1 MIENSKK
8 IGVIVAVDGD
18 SSQVGMYSLTNDVE
32 YIWRGEILTG
42 PRVGAYLTI
51 NQNDIKIIASVS
63 SEKII
68 DTQNNVKSEVFDN
81 RFSKGSVKRILT
93 LKTKGVIE
101 KNKFTV
107 TSQYVPMIGNEI
119 SITTKKE
126 LNIIYGV
133 EAVENSISIGTSILE
148 NQPIHIP
155 INSFFPSHI
164 GIFGNT
170 GSGKSNTLHK
180 LYLELFR
187 TKYKKMILQTSQF
200 FIIDFNGEYTS
211 ENMFGINQNNKCV
224 FNINTRVYDK
234 NDMLPIKEEYILDP
248 EILSILFDARPAT
261 QVPFLRQALRLYK
274 EVTTRSEFKF
284 GNFVAGTLKKI
295 LTSGNSS
302 SQDSLNNWIETA
314 KKYCDNNDDIFLE
327 IDKLQFNSSKN
338 CYYYENTQGKI
349 FYNTG
354 SENSI
359 PSFNLQAIGLDT
371 IIEKLNEKFTESD
384 NLIDRLLMFLDFQK
398 EHRTAWDKVNREH
411 LIPLF
416 NRIYSSLDSLK
427 KVVLVIPEI
436 SDFFK
441 CVNIINLINANQ
453 EIKRLIPML
462 LSKMIYDEQK
472 NLVSSNIVNNT
483 KHLIIDEAHN
493 ILNSELK
500 NIGDSW
506 QDYRLSIFE
515 EIIKEGRK
523 FGFYLTLSSQRPA
536 DISPTIM
543 SQLHNY
549 LIHRLVNEKDLR
561 MLESTMPTLD
571 KTSYN
576 MISMLGKG
584 EAIFTGKAIKIPV
597 FVKVVKENQIR
608 PTSDDVVLTD
618 IWANDT
624 QLKDWNIEFYY
635 FLNIGLKRNLYD
647 IFLLRELIILNVTD
661 TKRLCHLKLT
671 LIKLI

>member
-1 MIENSKK
+1 
-8 IGVIVAVDGD
+8 
-18 SSQVGMYSLTNDVE
+18 
-32 YIWRGEILTG
+32 
-42 PRVGAYLTI
+42 
-51 NQNDIKIIASVS
+51 
-63 SEKII
+63 
-68 DTQNNVKSEVFDN
+68 
-81 RFSKGSVKRILT
+81 
-93 LKTKGVIE
+93 
-101 KNKFTV
+101 
-107 TSQYVPMIGNEI
+107 
-119 SITTKKE
+119 
-126 LNIIYGV
+126 
-133 EAVENSISIGTSILE
+133 
-148 NQPIHIP
+148 
-155 INSFFPSHI
+155 
-164 GIFGNT
+164 
-170 GSGKSNTLHK
+170 
-180 LYLELFR
+180 
-187 TKYKKMILQTSQF
+187 MILQTSQF

-211 ENMFGINQNNKCV
+211 EDMFGINPDNKCV
-224 FNINTRVYDK
+224 LNINTRVNDK
-234 NDMLPIKEEYILDP
+234 SDMLPIKEEYILDP

-274 EVTTRSEFKF
+274 EVSSRNEFYF
-284 GNFVAGTLKKI
+284 GNFVTGTLKKI

-302 SQDSLNNWIETA
+302 LQDSLNNWIEAA
-314 KKYCDNNDDIFLE
+314 KKYCDNNDDIFSE
-327 IDKLQFNSSKN
+327 IDKLQFNSSN
-338 CYYYENTQGKI
+338 NSYYYEREQGKI
-349 FYNTG
+349 FYNLG

-359 PSFNLQAIGLDT
+359 PSYKLEAIKLDT
-371 IIEKLNEKFTESD
+371 IIERLNEKFTESD

-427 KVVLVIPEI
+427 KVVLVTPDI
-436 SDFFK
+436 SDSFK

-584 EAIFTGKAIKIPV
+584 ETILTGKAIKIPV
-597 FVKVVKENQIR
+597 FVKVEKENKIR

-624 QLKDWNIEFYY
+624 QLKDWKIEF
-635 FLNIGLKRNLYD
+635 
-647 IFLLRELIILNVTD
+647 
-661 TKRLCHLKLT
+661 
-671 LIKLI
+671 

>member
-1 MIENSKK
+1 ME
-8 IGVIVAVDGD
+8 G
-18 SSQVGMYSLTNDVE
+18 Q
-32 YIWRGEILTG
+32 ILTG

-63 SEKII
+63 SEKMV

-81 RFSKGSVKRILT
+81 RFSKGSVNRILT

-101 KNKFTV
+101 GNDFTV
-107 TSQYVPMIGNEI
+107 TSKYCPMIGNEI

-126 LNIIYGV
+126 LDIIYGV
-133 EAVENSISIGTSILE
+133 EDLEDSISIGTSILE

-187 TKYKKMILQTSQF
+187 SKYENAIIKTSQF
-200 FIIDFNGEYTS
+200 FIIDFNGEYTL

-224 FNINTRVYDK
+224 FNINTRVNDK
-234 NDMLPIKEEYILDP
+234 SDMLPIKEEYILDS

-261 QVPFLRQALRLYK
+261 QVPFLRQALKLYK
-274 EVTTRSEFKF
+274 EVTSRNEFNFGKF
-284 GNFVAGTLKKI
+284 VTGTLKKI
-295 LTSGNSS
+295 LTSGNSIP
-302 SQDSLNNWIETA
+302 QDSLDNWIETA
-314 KKYCDNNDDIFLE
+314 KKYSENNDDTFSE
-327 IDKLQFNSSKN
+327 IDKIQFNSSKN
-338 CYYYENTQGKI
+338 SYYYKSEDIIVYFNS
-349 FYNTG
+349 G
-354 SENSI
+354 SKDSI
-359 PSFNLQAIGLDT
+359 PYSNLEKIKLNR
-371 IIEKLNEKFTESD
+371 IIEILNEKFNESQ

-427 KVVLVIPEI
+427 KVVLVTPDI
-436 SDFFK
+436 SNSFK
-441 CVNIINLINANQ
+441 CVNIINLIDANQ

-472 NLVSSNIVNNT
+472 KFASSNVVNNT

-500 NIGDSW
+500 SIGDSW
-506 QDYRLSIFE
+506 QDYRLSVFE

-597 FVKVVKENQIR
+597 FVKVEKENQIR

-624 QLKDWNIEFYY
+624 QLKDWNKEF
-635 FLNIGLKRNLYD
+635 
-647 IFLLRELIILNVTD
+647 
-661 TKRLCHLKLT
+661 
-671 LIKLI
+671 

>member
-1 MIENSKK
+1 MIDISMK

-18 SSQVGMYSLTNDVE
+18 LSQVGMYSLTNDVE

-68 DTQNNVKSEVFDN
+68 DTQNNVTSEVFDN

-187 TKYKKMILQTSQF
+187 SKYKNMILQTSQF

-211 ENMFGINQNNKCV
+211 EDMFGINPDNKCV
-224 FNINTRVYDK
+224 LNINTRVNDK
-234 NDMLPIKEEYILDP
+234 SDMLPIKEEYILDP

-274 EVTTRSEFKF
+274 EVSSRNEFYF
-284 GNFVAGTLKKI
+284 GNFVTGTLKKI

-302 SQDSLNNWIETA
+302 LQDSLNNWIETA
-314 KKYCDNNDDIFLE
+314 KKYCDNNDDIFSE
-327 IDKLQFNSSKN
+327 IDKLQFNSSN
-338 CYYYENTQGKI
+338 NSYYYEREQGKI
-349 FYNTG
+349 FYNLG

-359 PSFNLQAIGLDT
+359 PSYKLEAIKLDT

-427 KVVLVIPEI
+427 KVVLVIPDI
-436 SDFFK
+436 SDSFK

-472 NLVSSNIVNNT
+472 KLVSSNIVNNT

-584 EAIFTGKAIKIPV
+584 ETILTGKAIKIPV
-597 FVKVVKENQIR
+597 FVKVEKENKIR

-624 QLKDWNIEFYY
+624 QVKDWKIEF
-635 FLNIGLKRNLYD
+635 
-647 IFLLRELIILNVTD
+647 
-661 TKRLCHLKLT
+661 
-671 LIKLI
+671 

>member
-1 MIENSKK
+1 MRMILMIDISKK

-18 SSQVGMYSLTNDVE
+18 LSQVGMYSLTNDVE

-133 EAVENSISIGTSILE
+133 EALENSISIGTSILE
-148 NQPIHIP
+148 NQPIHIS

-187 TKYKKMILQTSQF
+187 SKYKNMILQTSQF

-211 ENMFGINQNNKCV
+211 EDMFGINPDNKCV
-224 FNINTRVYDK
+224 LNINTRVNDK
-234 NDMLPIKEEYILDP
+234 SDMLPIKEEYILDP

-274 EVTTRSEFKF
+274 EVSSRNEFYF
-284 GNFVAGTLKKI
+284 GNFVTGTLKKI

-302 SQDSLNNWIETA
+302 LQDSLNNWIEAA
-314 KKYCDNNDDIFLE
+314 KKYCDNNDDIFSE
-327 IDKLQFNSSKN
+327 IDKLQFNSSN
-338 CYYYENTQGKI
+338 NSYYYEREQGKI
-349 FYNTG
+349 FYNLG

-359 PSFNLQAIGLDT
+359 PSYKLEAIKLDT
-371 IIEKLNEKFTESD
+371 IIERLNEKFTESD

-427 KVVLVIPEI
+427 KVVLVTPDI
-436 SDFFK
+436 SDSFK

-584 EAIFTGKAIKIPV
+584 ETILTGKAIKIPV
-597 FVKVVKENQIR
+597 FVKVEKENKIR

-624 QLKDWNIEFYY
+624 QLKDWKIEF
-635 FLNIGLKRNLYD
+635 
-647 IFLLRELIILNVTD
+647 
-661 TKRLCHLKLT
+661 
-671 LIKLI
+671 

>member
-1 MIENSKK
+1 MILMIDISKK

-18 SSQVGMYSLTNDVE
+18 LSQVGMYSLTNDVE
-32 YIWRGEILTG
+32 YIWRGQILTG

-63 SEKII
+63 SEKMV

-81 RFSKGSVKRILT
+81 RFSKGSVNRILT

-101 KNKFTV
+101 GNDFTV
-107 TSQYVPMIGNEI
+107 TSKYCPMIGNEI

-126 LNIIYGV
+126 LDIIYGV
-133 EAVENSISIGTSILE
+133 EDLEDSISIGTSILE

-187 TKYKKMILQTSQF
+187 SKYENAIINTSQF
-200 FIIDFNGEYTS
+200 FIIDFNGEYTL

-224 FNINTRVYDK
+224 FNINTRVNDK
-234 NDMLPIKEEYILDP
+234 SDMLPIKEEYILDS

-261 QVPFLRQALRLYK
+261 QVPFLRQALKLYK
-274 EVTTRSEFKF
+274 EVTSRNEFNFGKF
-284 GNFVAGTLKKI
+284 VTGTLKKI
-295 LTSGNSS
+295 LTSGNSIP
-302 SQDSLNNWIETA
+302 QDSLDNWIETA
-314 KKYCDNNDDIFLE
+314 KKYSENNDDIFSE
-327 IDKLQFNSSKN
+327 IDKIQFNSSKN
-338 CYYYENTQGKI
+338 SYYYKSEDIIVYFNS
-349 FYNTG
+349 G
-354 SENSI
+354 SKDSI
-359 PSFNLQAIGLDT
+359 PYSNLEKIKLNR
-371 IIEKLNEKFTESD
+371 IIEILNEKFNESQ

-427 KVVLVIPEI
+427 KVVLVTPDI
-436 SDFFK
+436 SNSFK
-441 CVNIINLINANQ
+441 CVNIINLIDANQ

-472 NLVSSNIVNNT
+472 KFASSNVVNNT

-500 NIGDSW
+500 SIGDSW
-506 QDYRLSIFE
+506 QDYRLSVFE

-597 FVKVVKENQIR
+597 FVKVEKENQIR

-624 QLKDWNIEFYY
+624 QLKDWNKEF
-635 FLNIGLKRNLYD
+635 
-647 IFLLRELIILNVTD
+647 
-661 TKRLCHLKLT
+661 
-671 LIKLI
+671 

>member
-1 MIENSKK
+1 MIDISKK

-18 SSQVGMYSLTNDVE
+18 LSQVGMYSLTNDVE
-32 YIWRGEILTG
+32 YIWRGQILTG

-63 SEKII
+63 SEKMV

-81 RFSKGSVKRILT
+81 RFSKGSVNRILT
-93 LKTKGVIE
+93 LKMKGVIE
-101 KNKFTV
+101 GNDFTV
-107 TSQYVPMIGNEI
+107 TSKYCPMIGNEI

-126 LNIIYGV
+126 LDIIYGV
-133 EAVENSISIGTSILE
+133 EDLEDSISIGTSILE

-187 TKYKKMILQTSQF
+187 SKYENAIIKTSQF
-200 FIIDFNGEYTS
+200 FIIDFNGEYTL

-224 FNINTRVYDK
+224 FNINTRVNDK
-234 NDMLPIKEEYILDP
+234 SDILPIKEEYILDS

-261 QVPFLRQALRLYK
+261 QVPFLRQALKLYK
-274 EVTTRSEFKF
+274 EVTSRNEFNFGKF
-284 GNFVAGTLKKI
+284 VTGTLKKI
-295 LTSGNSS
+295 LTSGNSIP
-302 SQDSLNNWIETA
+302 QDSLDNWIETA
-314 KKYCDNNDDIFLE
+314 KKYSENNDDTFSE
-327 IDKLQFNSSKN
+327 IDKIQFNSSKN
-338 CYYYENTQGKI
+338 SYYYKSEDIIVYFNS
-349 FYNTG
+349 G
-354 SENSI
+354 SKDSI
-359 PSFNLQAIGLDT
+359 PYSNLEKIKLNR
-371 IIEKLNEKFTESD
+371 IIEILNEKFNESQ

-427 KVVLVIPEI
+427 KVVLVTPDI
-436 SDFFK
+436 SNSFK
-441 CVNIINLINANQ
+441 CVNIINLIDANQ

-472 NLVSSNIVNNT
+472 KFASSNVVNNT

-500 NIGDSW
+500 SIGDSW
-506 QDYRLSIFE
+506 QDYRLSVFE

-597 FVKVVKENQIR
+597 FVKVEKENQIR

-624 QLKDWNIEFYY
+624 QLKDWNKEF
-635 FLNIGLKRNLYD
+635 
-647 IFLLRELIILNVTD
+647 
-661 TKRLCHLKLT
+661 
-671 LIKLI
+671 

>member
-1 MIENSKK
+1 MRMILMIENSKK

-81 RFSKGSVKRILT
+81 RFSKGTVKRILT

-211 ENMFGINQNNKCV
+211 ENMFGIKQNNKCV

-234 NDMLPIKEEYILDP
+234 SDMLPIKEEYILDP

-427 KVVLVIPEI
+427 KVVLVIPKI
-436 SDFFK
+436 LDSFK

-472 NLVSSNIVNNT
+472 KLVSSNVVNNT

-571 KTSYN
+571 KISYN

-597 FVKVVKENQIR
+597 FVKVEKENQIR

-624 QLKDWNIEFYY
+624 QVKDWKTEF
-635 FLNIGLKRNLYD
+635 
-647 IFLLRELIILNVTD
+647 
-661 TKRLCHLKLT
+661 
-671 LIKLI
+671 

>member
-1 MIENSKK
+1 MIDISKK

-18 SSQVGMYSLTNDVE
+18 LSQVGMYSLTNDVE
-32 YIWRGEILTG
+32 YIWRGQILTG

-63 SEKII
+63 SEKMV

-81 RFSKGSVKRILT
+81 RFSKGSVNRILT

-101 KNKFTV
+101 GNDFTV
-107 TSQYVPMIGNEI
+107 TSKYCPMIGNEI

-126 LNIIYGV
+126 LDIIYGV
-133 EAVENSISIGTSILE
+133 EDLEDSISIGTSILE

-187 TKYKKMILQTSQF
+187 SKYENAIIKTSQF
-200 FIIDFNGEYTS
+200 FIIDFNGEYTL

-224 FNINTRVYDK
+224 FNINTRVNDK
-234 NDMLPIKEEYILDP
+234 SDILPIKEEYILDS

-261 QVPFLRQALRLYK
+261 QVPFLRQALKLYK
-274 EVTTRSEFKF
+274 EVTSRNEFNFGKF
-284 GNFVAGTLKKI
+284 VTGTLKKI
-295 LTSGNSS
+295 LTSGNSIP
-302 SQDSLNNWIETA
+302 QDSLDNWIETA
-314 KKYCDNNDDIFLE
+314 KKYSENNDDTFSE
-327 IDKLQFNSSKN
+327 IDKIQFNSSKN
-338 CYYYENTQGKI
+338 SYYYKSEDIIVYFNS
-349 FYNTG
+349 G
-354 SENSI
+354 SKDSI
-359 PSFNLQAIGLDT
+359 PYSNLEKIKLNR
-371 IIEKLNEKFTESD
+371 IIEILNEKFNESQ

-427 KVVLVIPEI
+427 KVVLVTPDI
-436 SDFFK
+436 SNSFK
-441 CVNIINLINANQ
+441 CVNIINLIDANQ

-472 NLVSSNIVNNT
+472 KFASSNVVNNT

-500 NIGDSW
+500 SIGDSW
-506 QDYRLSIFE
+506 QDYRLSVFE

-561 MLESTMPTLD
+561 KLESTMPTLD

-597 FVKVVKENQIR
+597 FVKVEKENQIR

-624 QLKDWNIEFYY
+624 QLKDWNKEF
-635 FLNIGLKRNLYD
+635 
-647 IFLLRELIILNVTD
+647 
-661 TKRLCHLKLT
+661 
-671 LIKLI
+671 

>member
-1 MIENSKK
+1 
-8 IGVIVAVDGD
+8 
-18 SSQVGMYSLTNDVE
+18 
-32 YIWRGEILTG
+32 
-42 PRVGAYLTI
+42 
-51 NQNDIKIIASVS
+51 
-63 SEKII
+63 
-68 DTQNNVKSEVFDN
+68 
-81 RFSKGSVKRILT
+81 
-93 LKTKGVIE
+93 
-101 KNKFTV
+101 
-107 TSQYVPMIGNEI
+107 
-119 SITTKKE
+119 
-126 LNIIYGV
+126 
-133 EAVENSISIGTSILE
+133 
-148 NQPIHIP
+148 
-155 INSFFPSHI
+155 
-164 GIFGNT
+164 
-170 GSGKSNTLHK
+170 
-180 LYLELFR
+180 
-187 TKYKKMILQTSQF
+187 
-200 FIIDFNGEYTS
+200 
-211 ENMFGINQNNKCV
+211 
-224 FNINTRVYDK
+224 
-234 NDMLPIKEEYILDP
+234 
-248 EILSILFDARPAT
+248 
-261 QVPFLRQALRLYK
+261 
-274 EVTTRSEFKF
+274 
-284 GNFVAGTLKKI
+284 
-295 LTSGNSS
+295 
-302 SQDSLNNWIETA
+302 
-314 KKYCDNNDDIFLE
+314 
-327 IDKLQFNSSKN
+327 
-338 CYYYENTQGKI
+338 
-349 FYNTG
+349 
-354 SENSI
+354 
-359 PSFNLQAIGLDT
+359 
-371 IIEKLNEKFTESD
+371 
-384 NLIDRLLMFLDFQK
+384 MFLDFQK

-472 NLVSSNIVNNT
+472 KLVSSNVVNNT

-624 QLKDWNIEFYY
+624 QLKDWNIEF
-635 FLNIGLKRNLYD
+635 
-647 IFLLRELIILNVTD
+647 
-661 TKRLCHLKLT
+661 
-671 LIKLI
+671 

>member
-1 MIENSKK
+1 MIDISKK

-18 SSQVGMYSLTNDVE
+18 LSQVGMYSLTNDVE

-68 DTQNNVKSEVFDN
+68 DTQNNVKSEAFDN

-234 NDMLPIKEEYILDP
+234 SDMLPIKEEYILDP

-338 CYYYENTQGKI
+338 CYYYENMQGKI

-472 NLVSSNIVNNT
+472 KLVSSNVVNNT

-597 FVKVVKENQIR
+597 FVKVEKENQIR
-608 PTSDDVVLTD
+608 PTSDDIVLTD
-618 IWANDT
+618 IWGNDT
-624 QLKDWNIEFYY
+624 
-635 FLNIGLKRNLYD
+635 
-647 IFLLRELIILNVTD
+647 
-661 TKRLCHLKLT
+661 
-671 LIKLI
+671 

>member
-1 MIENSKK
+1 MRMILMIDISMK

-18 SSQVGMYSLTNDVE
+18 LSQVGMYSLTNDVE

-68 DTQNNVKSEVFDN
+68 DTQNNVTSEVFDN

-187 TKYKKMILQTSQF
+187 SKYKNMILQTSQF

-211 ENMFGINQNNKCV
+211 EDMFGINPDNKCV
-224 FNINTRVYDK
+224 LNINTRVNDK
-234 NDMLPIKEEYILDP
+234 SDMLPIKEEYILDP

-274 EVTTRSEFKF
+274 EVSSRNEFYF
-284 GNFVAGTLKKI
+284 GNFVTGTLKKI

-302 SQDSLNNWIETA
+302 LQDSLNNWIETA
-314 KKYCDNNDDIFLE
+314 KKYCDNNDDIFSE
-327 IDKLQFNSSKN
+327 IDKLQFNSSN
-338 CYYYENTQGKI
+338 NSYYYEREQGKI
-349 FYNTG
+349 FYNLG

-359 PSFNLQAIGLDT
+359 PSYKLEAIKLDT

-427 KVVLVIPEI
+427 KVVLVIPDI
-436 SDFFK
+436 SDSFK

-472 NLVSSNIVNNT
+472 KLVSSNIVNNT

-584 EAIFTGKAIKIPV
+584 ETILTGKAIKIPV
-597 FVKVVKENQIR
+597 FVKVEKENKIR
-608 PTSDDVVLTD
+608 PTSDDFVLTD

-624 QLKDWNIEFYY
+624 QVKDWKIEF
-635 FLNIGLKRNLYD
+635 
-647 IFLLRELIILNVTD
+647 
-661 TKRLCHLKLT
+661 
-671 LIKLI
+671 

>member
-1 MIENSKK
+1 MRMILMIDISKK

-18 SSQVGMYSLTNDVE
+18 LSQVGMYSLTNDVE
-32 YIWRGEILTG
+32 YIWRGQILTG

-51 NQNDIKIIASVS
+51 NQNDIKIIASVF
-63 SEKII
+63 SEKMV

-81 RFSKGSVKRILT
+81 RFSKGSVNRILT

-101 KNKFTV
+101 GNDFTV
-107 TSQYVPMIGNEI
+107 TSKYCPMIGNEI

-126 LNIIYGV
+126 LDIIYGV
-133 EAVENSISIGTSILE
+133 EDSEDSISIGTSILE

-187 TKYKKMILQTSQF
+187 SKYENAIIKTSQF
-200 FIIDFNGEYTS
+200 FIIDFNGEYTL

-224 FNINTRVYDK
+224 FNINTRVNDK
-234 NDMLPIKEEYILDP
+234 SDMLPIKEEYILDS

-261 QVPFLRQALRLYK
+261 QVPFLRQALKLYK
-274 EVTTRSEFKF
+274 EVTSRNEFNFGKF
-284 GNFVAGTLKKI
+284 VTGTLKKI
-295 LTSGNSS
+295 LTSGNSIP
-302 SQDSLNNWIETA
+302 QDSLDNWIETA
-314 KKYCDNNDDIFLE
+314 KKYSENNDDTFSE
-327 IDKLQFNSSKN
+327 IDKIQFNSSKN
-338 CYYYENTQGKI
+338 SYYYKSEDIIVYFNS
-349 FYNTG
+349 G
-354 SENSI
+354 SKDSI
-359 PSFNLQAIGLDT
+359 PYSNLEKIKLNR
-371 IIEKLNEKFTESD
+371 IIEILNEKFNESQ

-427 KVVLVIPEI
+427 KVVLVTPDI
-436 SDFFK
+436 SDSFK
-441 CVNIINLINANQ
+441 CVNIINLIDANQ

-472 NLVSSNIVNNT
+472 KFVSSNVVNNT

-500 NIGDSW
+500 SIGDSW
-506 QDYRLSIFE
+506 QDYRLSVFE

-597 FVKVVKENQIR
+597 FVKVEKENKIR
-608 PTSDDVVLTD
+608 PNSDDVVLTD

-624 QLKDWNIEFYY
+624 QVKDWNIEF
-635 FLNIGLKRNLYD
+635 
-647 IFLLRELIILNVTD
+647 
-661 TKRLCHLKLT
+661 
-671 LIKLI
+671 

>member
-1 MIENSKK
+1 MIDISKK

-18 SSQVGMYSLTNDVE
+18 LSQVGMYSLTNDVE

-187 TKYKKMILQTSQF
+187 SKYKNMILQTSQF

-211 ENMFGINQNNKCV
+211 EDMFGINPDNKCV
-224 FNINTRVYDK
+224 LNINTRVNDK
-234 NDMLPIKEEYILDP
+234 SDMLPIKEEYILDP

-274 EVTTRSEFKF
+274 EVSSRNEFYF
-284 GNFVAGTLKKI
+284 GNFVTGTLKKI

-302 SQDSLNNWIETA
+302 LQDSLNNWIEAA
-314 KKYCDNNDDIFLE
+314 KKYCDNNDDIFSE
-327 IDKLQFNSSKN
+327 IDKLQFNSSN
-338 CYYYENTQGKI
+338 NSYYYEREQGKI
-349 FYNTG
+349 FYNLG

-359 PSFNLQAIGLDT
+359 PSYKLEAIKLDT
-371 IIEKLNEKFTESD
+371 IIERLNEKFTESD

-427 KVVLVIPEI
+427 KVVLVTPDI
-436 SDFFK
+436 SDSFK

-472 NLVSSNIVNNT
+472 KLVSSNIVNNT

-584 EAIFTGKAIKIPV
+584 ETILTGKAIKIPV
-597 FVKVVKENQIR
+597 FVKVEKENKIR

-624 QLKDWNIEFYY
+624 QLKDWKIEF
-635 FLNIGLKRNLYD
+635 
-647 IFLLRELIILNVTD
+647 
-661 TKRLCHLKLT
+661 
-671 LIKLI
+671 

>member
-1 MIENSKK
+1 MIDISKK
-8 IGVIVAVDGD
+8 IGVIVAVDGNL
-18 SSQVGMYSLTNDVE
+18 SQVGMYSLTNDVE
-32 YIWRGEILTG
+32 YIWRGQILTG

-63 SEKII
+63 SEKMV

-81 RFSKGSVKRILT
+81 RFSKGSVNRILT

-101 KNKFTV
+101 GNDFTV
-107 TSQYVPMIGNEI
+107 TSKYCPMIGNEI

-126 LNIIYGV
+126 LDIIYGV
-133 EAVENSISIGTSILE
+133 EDLEDSISIGTSILE

-187 TKYKKMILQTSQF
+187 SKYENAIIKTSQF
-200 FIIDFNGEYTS
+200 FIIDFNGEYTL

-224 FNINTRVYDK
+224 FNINTRVNDK
-234 NDMLPIKEEYILDP
+234 SDMLPIKEEYILDS

-261 QVPFLRQALRLYK
+261 QVPFLRQALKLYK
-274 EVTTRSEFKF
+274 EVTSRNEFNFGKF
-284 GNFVAGTLKKI
+284 VTGTLKKI
-295 LTSGNSS
+295 LTSGNSIP
-302 SQDSLNNWIETA
+302 QDSLDNWIETA
-314 KKYCDNNDDIFLE
+314 KKYSENNDDTFSE
-327 IDKLQFNSSKN
+327 IDKIQFNSSKN
-338 CYYYENTQGKI
+338 SYYYKSEDIIVYFNS
-349 FYNTG
+349 G
-354 SENSI
+354 SKDSI
-359 PSFNLQAIGLDT
+359 PYSNLEKIKLNR
-371 IIEKLNEKFTESD
+371 IIEILNEKFNESQ

-427 KVVLVIPEI
+427 KVVLVTPDI
-436 SDFFK
+436 SNSFK
-441 CVNIINLINANQ
+441 CVNIINLIDANQ

-472 NLVSSNIVNNT
+472 KFASSNVVNNT

-500 NIGDSW
+500 SIGDSW
-506 QDYRLSIFE
+506 QDYRLSVFE

-597 FVKVVKENQIR
+597 FVKVEKENQIR

-624 QLKDWNIEFYY
+624 QLKDWNKEF
-635 FLNIGLKRNLYD
+635 
-647 IFLLRELIILNVTD
+647 
-661 TKRLCHLKLT
+661 
-671 LIKLI
+671 

>member
-1 MIENSKK
+1 MIEISKK

-51 NQNDIKIIASVS
+51 NQNDIKIIASVT

-68 DTQNNVKSEVFDN
+68 DTQNNIKSEVFDN
-81 RFSKGSVKRILT
+81 RFSKGTVKRILT

-101 KNKFTV
+101 GNKFTL
-107 TSQYVPMIGNEI
+107 TSKYCPMIGNEI

-133 EAVENSISIGTSILE
+133 EAVDNSISIGTSILE

-180 LYLELFR
+180 LYLELFKS
-187 TKYKKMILQTSQF
+187 KYKDMILQTSQF

-211 ENMFGINQNNKCV
+211 ENMFGINPNNKCV

-234 NDMLPIKEEYILDP
+234 TDMLPIKEEYILDP

-274 EVTTRSEFKF
+274 EVTSRSEFKF

-295 LTSGNSS
+295 LTSGNSIP
-302 SQDSLNNWIETA
+302 QDSLDNWIETA

-327 IDKLQFNSSKN
+327 IDKLQFNSSN
-338 CYYYENTQGKI
+338 NNYYYERIQGKI
-349 FYNTG
+349 FYNSG
-354 SENSI
+354 SKDSI
-359 PSFNLQAIGLDT
+359 PSYKLEAIKLDT

-436 SDFFK
+436 SDSFK

-472 NLVSSNIVNNT
+472 KLVSSNVVNNT

-597 FVKVVKENQIR
+597 FVKVKKENQIR

-624 QLKDWNIEFYY
+624 QVKDWIIEF
-635 FLNIGLKRNLYD
+635 
-647 IFLLRELIILNVTD
+647 
-661 TKRLCHLKLT
+661 
-671 LIKLI
+671 

>member
-1 MIENSKK
+1 MILMIDISKK

-18 SSQVGMYSLTNDVE
+18 LSQVGMYSLTNDVE
-32 YIWRGEILTG
+32 YIWRGQILTG

-63 SEKII
+63 SEKMV

-81 RFSKGSVKRILT
+81 RFSKGSVNRILT
-93 LKTKGVIE
+93 LKMKGVIE
-101 KNKFTV
+101 GNDFTV
-107 TSQYVPMIGNEI
+107 TSKYCPMIGNEI

-126 LNIIYGV
+126 LDIIYGV
-133 EAVENSISIGTSILE
+133 EDLEDSISIGTSILE

-187 TKYKKMILQTSQF
+187 SKYENAIIKTSQF
-200 FIIDFNGEYTS
+200 FIIDFNGEYTL

-224 FNINTRVYDK
+224 FNINTRVNDK
-234 NDMLPIKEEYILDP
+234 SDILPIKEEYILDS

-261 QVPFLRQALRLYK
+261 QVPFLRQALKLYK
-274 EVTTRSEFKF
+274 EVTSRNEFNFGKF
-284 GNFVAGTLKKI
+284 VTGTLKKI
-295 LTSGNSS
+295 LTSGNSIP
-302 SQDSLNNWIETA
+302 QDSLDNWIETA
-314 KKYCDNNDDIFLE
+314 KKYSENNDDTFSE
-327 IDKLQFNSSKN
+327 IDKIQFNSSKN
-338 CYYYENTQGKI
+338 SYYYKSEDIIVYFNS
-349 FYNTG
+349 G
-354 SENSI
+354 SKDSI
-359 PSFNLQAIGLDT
+359 PYSNLEKIKLNR
-371 IIEKLNEKFTESD
+371 IIEILNEKFNESQ

-427 KVVLVIPEI
+427 KVVLVTPDI
-436 SDFFK
+436 SNSFK
-441 CVNIINLINANQ
+441 CVNIINLIDANQ

-472 NLVSSNIVNNT
+472 KFASSNVVNNT

-500 NIGDSW
+500 SIGDSW
-506 QDYRLSIFE
+506 QDYRLSVFE

-597 FVKVVKENQIR
+597 FVKVEKENQIR

-624 QLKDWNIEFYY
+624 QLKDWNKEF
-635 FLNIGLKRNLYD
+635 
-647 IFLLRELIILNVTD
+647 
-661 TKRLCHLKLT
+661 
-671 LIKLI
+671 

>member
-1 MIENSKK
+1 MIEISKK

-51 NQNDIKIIASVS
+51 NQNDIKIIASVT

-81 RFSKGSVKRILT
+81 RFSKGTVKRILT

-101 KNKFTV
+101 GNNFTL
-107 TSQYVPMIGNEI
+107 TSKYCPMIGNEI
-119 SITTKKE
+119 SITTNKE
-126 LNIIYGV
+126 LNIIYGA
-133 EAVENSISIGTSILE
+133 EALDNSISIGTSILE

-187 TKYKKMILQTSQF
+187 TKYKNMILQTSQF

-211 ENMFGINQNNKCV
+211 ENMFEIKQNNKCV

-234 NDMLPIKEEYILDP
+234 SDMLPIKEEYILDP

-274 EVTTRSEFKF
+274 EVTSRSEFKF
-284 GNFVAGTLKKI
+284 GNFVVGTLKKI

-314 KKYCDNNDDIFLE
+314 KKYCNNNDNIFFE

-338 CYYYENTQGKI
+338 CYYYESTQGKI

-359 PSFNLQAIGLDT
+359 SSFNLQAIGLDT

-427 KVVLVIPEI
+427 KVVLVIPDM
-436 SDFFK
+436 SDSFK

-472 NLVSSNIVNNT
+472 KLVSSNVIKNT

-500 NIGDSW
+500 NIGDNW

-597 FVKVVKENQIR
+597 FVKVEKENQIR

-624 QLKDWNIEFYY
+624 QVKD
-635 FLNIGLKRNLYD
+635 
-647 IFLLRELIILNVTD
+647 
-661 TKRLCHLKLT
+661 
-671 LIKLI
+671 

>member
-51 NQNDIKIIASVS
+51 NQNDIKIIASVA

-81 RFSKGSVKRILT
+81 RFSKGTVKRILT

-472 NLVSSNIVNNT
+472 KLVSSNVVNNT

-523 FGFYLTLSSQRPA
+523 FVFYLTLSSQRPA

-624 QLKDWNIEFYY
+624 QLKDWNIEF
-635 FLNIGLKRNLYD
+635 
-647 IFLLRELIILNVTD
+647 
-661 TKRLCHLKLT
+661 
-671 LIKLI
+671 

>member
-81 RFSKGSVKRILT
+81 RFSKGTVKRILT

-211 ENMFGINQNNKCV
+211 ENMFGIKQNNKCV

-234 NDMLPIKEEYILDP
+234 SDMLPIKEEYILDP

-427 KVVLVIPEI
+427 KVVLVIPKI
-436 SDFFK
+436 LDSFK

-472 NLVSSNIVNNT
+472 KLVSSNVVNNT

-571 KTSYN
+571 KISYN

-597 FVKVVKENQIR
+597 FVKVEKENQIR

-624 QLKDWNIEFYY
+624 QVKDWKTEF
-635 FLNIGLKRNLYD
+635 
-647 IFLLRELIILNVTD
+647 
-661 TKRLCHLKLT
+661 
-671 LIKLI
+671 

>member
-1 MIENSKK
+1 MRMILMIDISMK

-18 SSQVGMYSLTNDVE
+18 LSQVGMYSLTNDVE

-68 DTQNNVKSEVFDN
+68 DTQNNVTSEVFDN

-187 TKYKKMILQTSQF
+187 SKYKNMILQTSQF

-211 ENMFGINQNNKCV
+211 EDMFGINPDNKCV
-224 FNINTRVYDK
+224 LNINTRVNDK
-234 NDMLPIKEEYILDP
+234 SDMLPIKEEYILDP

-274 EVTTRSEFKF
+274 EVSSRNEFYF
-284 GNFVAGTLKKI
+284 GNFVTGTLKKI

-302 SQDSLNNWIETA
+302 LQDSLNNWIETA
-314 KKYCDNNDDIFLE
+314 KKYCDNNDDIFSE
-327 IDKLQFNSSKN
+327 IDKLQFNSSN
-338 CYYYENTQGKI
+338 NSYYYEREQVKI
-349 FYNTG
+349 FYNLG

-359 PSFNLQAIGLDT
+359 PSYKLEAIKLDT

-427 KVVLVIPEI
+427 KVVLVIPDI
-436 SDFFK
+436 SDSFK

-472 NLVSSNIVNNT
+472 KLVSSNIVNNT

-584 EAIFTGKAIKIPV
+584 ETILTGKAIKIPV
-597 FVKVVKENQIR
+597 FVKVEKENKIR

-624 QLKDWNIEFYY
+624 QVKDWKIEF
-635 FLNIGLKRNLYD
+635 
-647 IFLLRELIILNVTD
+647 
-661 TKRLCHLKLT
+661 
-671 LIKLI
+671 

>member
-1 MIENSKK
+1 MILMIDISKK

-18 SSQVGMYSLTNDVE
+18 LSQVGMYSLTNDVE
-32 YIWRGEILTG
+32 YIWRGQILTG

-63 SEKII
+63 SEKMV

-81 RFSKGSVKRILT
+81 RFSKGSVNRILT

-101 KNKFTV
+101 GNDFTV
-107 TSQYVPMIGNEI
+107 TSKYCPMIGNEI

-126 LNIIYGV
+126 LDIIYGV
-133 EAVENSISIGTSILE
+133 EDLEDSISIGTSILE

-187 TKYKKMILQTSQF
+187 SKYENAIIKTSQF
-200 FIIDFNGEYTS
+200 FIIDFNGEYTL

-224 FNINTRVYDK
+224 FNINTRVNDK
-234 NDMLPIKEEYILDP
+234 SDILPIKEEYILDS

-261 QVPFLRQALRLYK
+261 QVPFLRQALKLYK
-274 EVTTRSEFKF
+274 EVTSRNEFNFGKF
-284 GNFVAGTLKKI
+284 VTGTLKKI
-295 LTSGNSS
+295 LTSGNSIP
-302 SQDSLNNWIETA
+302 QDSLDNWIETA
-314 KKYCDNNDDIFLE
+314 KKYSENNDDTFSE
-327 IDKLQFNSSKN
+327 IDKIQFNSSKN
-338 CYYYENTQGKI
+338 SYYYKSEDIIVYFNS
-349 FYNTG
+349 G
-354 SENSI
+354 SKDSI
-359 PSFNLQAIGLDT
+359 PYSNLEKIKLNR
-371 IIEKLNEKFTESD
+371 IIEILNEKFNESQ

-427 KVVLVIPEI
+427 KVVLVTPDI
-436 SDFFK
+436 SNSFK
-441 CVNIINLINANQ
+441 CVNIINLIDANQ

-472 NLVSSNIVNNT
+472 KFASSNVVNNT

-500 NIGDSW
+500 SIGDSW
-506 QDYRLSIFE
+506 QDYRLSVFE

-597 FVKVVKENQIR
+597 FVKVEKENQIR

-624 QLKDWNIEFYY
+624 QLKDWNKEF
-635 FLNIGLKRNLYD
+635 
-647 IFLLRELIILNVTD
+647 
-661 TKRLCHLKLT
+661 
-671 LIKLI
+671 

>member
-1 MIENSKK
+1 MIDISKK

-18 SSQVGMYSLTNDVE
+18 LSQVGMYSLTNDVE
-32 YIWRGEILTG
+32 YIWRGQILTG

-63 SEKII
+63 SEKMV

-81 RFSKGSVKRILT
+81 RFSKGSVNRILT

-101 KNKFTV
+101 GNDFTV
-107 TSQYVPMIGNEI
+107 TSKYCPMIGNEI

-126 LNIIYGV
+126 LDIIYGV
-133 EAVENSISIGTSILE
+133 EDLEDSISIGTSILE

-187 TKYKKMILQTSQF
+187 SKYENAIIKTSQF
-200 FIIDFNGEYTS
+200 FIIDFNGEYTL

-224 FNINTRVYDK
+224 FNINTRVNDK
-234 NDMLPIKEEYILDP
+234 SDMLPIKEEYILDS

-261 QVPFLRQALRLYK
+261 QVPFLRQALKLYK
-274 EVTTRSEFKF
+274 EVTSRNEFNFGKF
-284 GNFVAGTLKKI
+284 VTGTLKKI
-295 LTSGNSS
+295 LTSGNSIP
-302 SQDSLNNWIETA
+302 QDSLDNWIETA
-314 KKYCDNNDDIFLE
+314 KKYSENNDDTFSE
-327 IDKLQFNSSKN
+327 IDKIQFNSSKN
-338 CYYYENTQGKI
+338 SYYYKSEDIIVYFNS
-349 FYNTG
+349 G
-354 SENSI
+354 SKDSI
-359 PSFNLQAIGLDT
+359 PYSNLEKINLNR
-371 IIEKLNEKFTESD
+371 IIEILNEKFNESQ

-427 KVVLVIPEI
+427 KVVLVTPDI
-436 SDFFK
+436 SNSFK
-441 CVNIINLINANQ
+441 CVNIINLIDANQ

-472 NLVSSNIVNNT
+472 KFASSNVVNNT

-500 NIGDSW
+500 SIGDSW
-506 QDYRLSIFE
+506 QDYRLSVFE

-597 FVKVVKENQIR
+597 FVKVEKENQIR

-624 QLKDWNIEFYY
+624 QLKDWNKEF
-635 FLNIGLKRNLYD
+635 
-647 IFLLRELIILNVTD
+647 
-661 TKRLCHLKLT
+661 
-671 LIKLI
+671 

>member
-51 NQNDIKIIASVS
+51 NQNDIKIIASVA

-81 RFSKGSVKRILT
+81 RFSKGTVKRILT

-126 LNIIYGV
+126 LDIIYGV
-133 EAVENSISIGTSILE
+133 EAVEDSISIGTSILE

-155 INSFFPSHI
+155 INNFFPSHI

-187 TKYKKMILQTSQF
+187 SKYKNMILQTSQF

-224 FNINTRVYDK
+224 FNINTRVYDRS
-234 NDMLPIKEEYILDP
+234 DMLPIKEEYILDP

-261 QVPFLRQALRLYK
+261 QVPFLRQALKLYK
-274 EVTTRSEFKF
+274 EVTSRSKFNF
-284 GNFVAGTLKKI
+284 GNFVTGTLRKI
-295 LTSGNSS
+295 LTSGNSIP
-302 SQDSLNNWIETA
+302 QDSLDNWIETA
-314 KKYCDNNDDIFLE
+314 KKYSDNNDDIFSE
-327 IDKLQFNSSKN
+327 IEKIQFNSSKN
-338 CYYYENTQGKI
+338 SYYYKCEEFIYFNS
-349 FYNTG
+349 G
-354 SENSI
+354 SKDSI
-359 PSFNLQAIGLDT
+359 PDSSLEKIKLNR
-371 IIEKLNEKFTESD
+371 IIEKLNEKFTESQ
-384 NLIDRLLMFLDFQK
+384 NLIDRLLIFLDFQK

-427 KVVLVIPEI
+427 KVVLVTPDI
-436 SDFFK
+436 SDSFK
-441 CVNIINLINANQ
+441 GVNIINLINANQ

-472 NLVSSNIVNNT
+472 KLVSSNVVNNT

-506 QDYRLSIFE
+506 QDYILSVFE

-561 MLESTMPTLD
+561 MLESTIPTLD

-597 FVKVVKENQIR
+597 FVKVEKENQIR
-608 PTSDDVVLTD
+608 PNSDDVVLTD
-618 IWANDT
+618 IWANAT
-624 QLKDWNIEFYY
+624 QVEDW
-635 FLNIGLKRNLYD
+635 K
-647 IFLLRELIILNVTD
+647 
-661 TKRLCHLKLT
+661 
-671 LIKLI
+671 IKF

>member
-1 MIENSKK
+1 MIDISKK

-18 SSQVGMYSLTNDVE
+18 SSQVGMYSLTNDIE

-81 RFSKGSVKRILT
+81 RFSKGSVNRILT

-101 KNKFTV
+101 GNKFTV
-107 TSQYVPMIGNEI
+107 TSKYCPMIGNEI

-126 LNIIYGV
+126 LDIIYGV
-133 EAVENSISIGTSILE
+133 EAVEDSISIGTSILE
-148 NQPIHIP
+148 NQQIHIP

-180 LYLELFR
+180 LYIELFR
-187 TKYKKMILQTSQF
+187 SKYKNMILQTSQF

-224 FNINTRVYDK
+224 FNINTRVYDRS
-234 NDMLPIKEEYILDP
+234 DMLPIKEEYILDP

-274 EVTTRSEFKF
+274 EVSSRSEFYF
-284 GNFVAGTLKKI
+284 GNFVTGTLKKI

-302 SQDSLNNWIETA
+302 SQDSLNNWIDTA
-314 KKYCDNNDDIFLE
+314 KKYCDNNDDIFSE
-327 IDKLQFNSSKN
+327 IDKIQYNSSKS
-338 CYYYENTQGKI
+338 CYYYESTQGKI
-349 FYNTG
+349 FYNLG

-359 PSFNLQAIGLDT
+359 PNSKLETIKLDT
-371 IIEKLNEKFTESD
+371 IIEKLNKKFSESE

-416 NRIYSSLDSLK
+416 NRIYSSFDSLK
-427 KVVLVIPEI
+427 KVVLVTPDI
-436 SDFFK
+436 SASFK

-472 NLVSSNIVNNT
+472 KLVSSNVVNNT

-571 KTSYN
+571 KMSYN
-576 MISMLGKG
+576 LISILGKG
-584 EAIFTGKAIKIPV
+584 ETILTGKAIKIPV
-597 FVKVVKENQIR
+597 FIKVEKENQIR

-624 QLKDWNIEFYY
+624 QVEDW
-635 FLNIGLKRNLYD
+635 K
-647 IFLLRELIILNVTD
+647 
-661 TKRLCHLKLT
+661 TKF
-671 LIKLI
+671 

>member
-51 NQNDIKIIASVS
+51 NQNDIKIIASVA

-81 RFSKGSVKRILT
+81 RFSKGTVKRILT

-224 FNINTRVYDK
+224 FNINTRIYDK
-234 NDMLPIKEEYILDP
+234 SDMLPIKEEYILDP

-274 EVTTRSEFKF
+274 EVTTRREFKF

-359 PSFNLQAIGLDT
+359 PSFNYKQLD
-371 IIEKLNEKFTESD
+371 
-384 NLIDRLLMFLDFQK
+384 
-398 EHRTAWDKVNREH
+398 
-411 LIPLF
+411 
-416 NRIYSSLDSLK
+416 
-427 KVVLVIPEI
+427 
-436 SDFFK
+436 
-441 CVNIINLINANQ
+441 
-453 EIKRLIPML
+453 
-462 LSKMIYDEQK
+462 
-472 NLVSSNIVNNT
+472 
-483 KHLIIDEAHN
+483 
-493 ILNSELK
+493 
-500 NIGDSW
+500 
-506 QDYRLSIFE
+506 
-515 EIIKEGRK
+515 
-523 FGFYLTLSSQRPA
+523 
-536 DISPTIM
+536 
-543 SQLHNY
+543 
-549 LIHRLVNEKDLR
+549 
-561 MLESTMPTLD
+561 
-571 KTSYN
+571 
-576 MISMLGKG
+576 
-584 EAIFTGKAIKIPV
+584 
-597 FVKVVKENQIR
+597 
-608 PTSDDVVLTD
+608 
-618 IWANDT
+618 
-624 QLKDWNIEFYY
+624 
-635 FLNIGLKRNLYD
+635 
-647 IFLLRELIILNVTD
+647 
-661 TKRLCHLKLT
+661 
-671 LIKLI
+671 

>member
-1 MIENSKK
+1 MIDISMK

-18 SSQVGMYSLTNDVE
+18 LSQVGMYSLTNDVE

-68 DTQNNVKSEVFDN
+68 DTQNNVTSEVFDN

-187 TKYKKMILQTSQF
+187 SKYKNMILQTSQF

-211 ENMFGINQNNKCV
+211 EDMFGINPDNKCV
-224 FNINTRVYDK
+224 LNINTRVNDK
-234 NDMLPIKEEYILDP
+234 SDMLPIKEEYILDP

-274 EVTTRSEFKF
+274 EVSSRNEFYF
-284 GNFVAGTLKKI
+284 GNFVTGTLKKI

-302 SQDSLNNWIETA
+302 LQDSLNNWIETA
-314 KKYCDNNDDIFLE
+314 KKYCDNNDDIFSE
-327 IDKLQFNSSKN
+327 IDKLQFNSSN
-338 CYYYENTQGKI
+338 NSYYYEREQVKI
-349 FYNTG
+349 FYNLG

-359 PSFNLQAIGLDT
+359 PSYKLEAIKLDT

-427 KVVLVIPEI
+427 KVVLVIPDI
-436 SDFFK
+436 SDSFK

-472 NLVSSNIVNNT
+472 KLVSSNIVNNT

-584 EAIFTGKAIKIPV
+584 ETILTGKAIKIPV
-597 FVKVVKENQIR
+597 FVKVEKENKIR

-624 QLKDWNIEFYY
+624 QVKDWKIEF
-635 FLNIGLKRNLYD
+635 
-647 IFLLRELIILNVTD
+647 
-661 TKRLCHLKLT
+661 
-671 LIKLI
+671 

>member
-51 NQNDIKIIASVS
+51 NQNDIKIIASVA

-81 RFSKGSVKRILT
+81 RFSKGTVKRILT

-472 NLVSSNIVNNT
+472 KLVSSNVVNNT

-624 QLKDWNIEFYY
+624 QLKDWNIEF
-635 FLNIGLKRNLYD
+635 
-647 IFLLRELIILNVTD
+647 
-661 TKRLCHLKLT
+661 
-671 LIKLI
+671 

>member
-1 MIENSKK
+1 MIDISKK

-18 SSQVGMYSLTNDVE
+18 LSQVGMYSLTNDVE
-32 YIWRGEILTG
+32 YIWRGQILTG

-63 SEKII
+63 SEKMV

-81 RFSKGSVKRILT
+81 RFSKGSVNRILT

-101 KNKFTV
+101 GNDFTV
-107 TSQYVPMIGNEI
+107 TSKYCPMIGNEI

-126 LNIIYGV
+126 LDIIYGV
-133 EAVENSISIGTSILE
+133 EDLEDSISIGTSIIE

-187 TKYKKMILQTSQF
+187 SKYENAIIKTSQF

-234 NDMLPIKEEYILDP
+234 SDMLPIKEEYILDS

-261 QVPFLRQALRLYK
+261 QVPFLRQALKLYK
-274 EVTTRSEFKF
+274 EVTSRNEFNF
-284 GNFVAGTLKKI
+284 GNFVTGTLKKI
-295 LTSGNSS
+295 LTSGNSIP
-302 SQDSLNNWIETA
+302 QDSLDNWIETA
-314 KKYCDNNDDIFLE
+314 KKYSEYNDDTFSE
-327 IDKLQFNSSKN
+327 MDKIQFNSSKN
-338 CYYYENTQGKI
+338 SYYYKSEDIIVYFNS
-349 FYNTG
+349 G
-354 SENSI
+354 SKDSI
-359 PSFNLQAIGLDT
+359 PYSNLEKIKLNR
-371 IIEKLNEKFTESD
+371 IIEILNVKFNESQ

-427 KVVLVIPEI
+427 KVVLVTPDI
-436 SDFFK
+436 SDSFK
-441 CVNIINLINANQ
+441 CVNIINLIDANQ

-472 NLVSSNIVNNT
+472 KFVSSNVVNNT

-500 NIGDSW
+500 SIGDSW
-506 QDYRLSIFE
+506 QDYRLSVFE

-597 FVKVVKENQIR
+597 FVKVEKENQIR

-618 IWANDT
+618 IWANDN
-624 QLKDWNIEFYY
+624 QVKDWLKEF
-635 FLNIGLKRNLYD
+635 
-647 IFLLRELIILNVTD
+647 
-661 TKRLCHLKLT
+661 
-671 LIKLI
+671 

>member
-1 MIENSKK
+1 MRMILMIDISKK

-18 SSQVGMYSLTNDVE
+18 LSQVGMYSLTNDVE
-32 YIWRGEILTG
+32 YIWRGQILTG

-63 SEKII
+63 SEKMV

-81 RFSKGSVKRILT
+81 RFSKGSVNRILT
-93 LKTKGVIE
+93 LKMKGVIE
-101 KNKFTV
+101 GNDFTV
-107 TSQYVPMIGNEI
+107 TSKYCPMIGNEI

-126 LNIIYGV
+126 LDIIYGV
-133 EAVENSISIGTSILE
+133 EDLEDSISIGTSILE

-187 TKYKKMILQTSQF
+187 SKYENAIIKTSQF
-200 FIIDFNGEYTS
+200 FIIDFNGEYTL

-224 FNINTRVYDK
+224 FNINTRVNDK
-234 NDMLPIKEEYILDP
+234 SDILPIKEEYILDS

-261 QVPFLRQALRLYK
+261 QVPFLRQALKLYK
-274 EVTTRSEFKF
+274 EVTSRNEFNFGKF
-284 GNFVAGTLKKI
+284 VTGTLKKI
-295 LTSGNSS
+295 LTSGNSIP
-302 SQDSLNNWIETA
+302 QDSLDNWIETA
-314 KKYCDNNDDIFLE
+314 KKYSENNDDTFSE
-327 IDKLQFNSSKN
+327 IDKIQFNSSKN
-338 CYYYENTQGKI
+338 SYYYKSEDIIVYFNS
-349 FYNTG
+349 G
-354 SENSI
+354 SKDSI
-359 PSFNLQAIGLDT
+359 PYSNLEKIKLNR
-371 IIEKLNEKFTESD
+371 IIEILNEKFNESQ

-427 KVVLVIPEI
+427 KVVLVTPDI
-436 SDFFK
+436 SNSFK
-441 CVNIINLINANQ
+441 CVNIINLIDANQ

-472 NLVSSNIVNNT
+472 KFASSNVVNNT

-500 NIGDSW
+500 SIGDSW
-506 QDYRLSIFE
+506 QDYRLSVFE

-597 FVKVVKENQIR
+597 FVKVEKENQIR

-624 QLKDWNIEFYY
+624 QLKDWNKEF
-635 FLNIGLKRNLYD
+635 
-647 IFLLRELIILNVTD
+647 
-661 TKRLCHLKLT
+661 
-671 LIKLI
+671 

>member
-1 MIENSKK
+1 MIDISKK

-18 SSQVGMYSLTNDVE
+18 LSQVGMYSLTNDVE
-32 YIWRGEILTG
+32 YIWRGQILTG

-63 SEKII
+63 SEKMV

-81 RFSKGSVKRILT
+81 RFSKGSVNRILT

-101 KNKFTV
+101 GNDFTV
-107 TSQYVPMIGNEI
+107 TSKYCPMIGNEI

-126 LNIIYGV
+126 LDIIYGV
-133 EAVENSISIGTSILE
+133 EDLEDSISIGTSILE

-187 TKYKKMILQTSQF
+187 SKYENAIIKTSQF
-200 FIIDFNGEYTS
+200 FIIDFNGEYTL

-224 FNINTRVYDK
+224 FNINTRVNDK
-234 NDMLPIKEEYILDP
+234 SDILPIKEEYILDS

-261 QVPFLRQALRLYK
+261 QVPFLRQALKLYK
-274 EVTTRSEFKF
+274 EVTSRNEFNFGKF
-284 GNFVAGTLKKI
+284 VTGTLKKI
-295 LTSGNSS
+295 LTSGNSIP
-302 SQDSLNNWIETA
+302 QDSLDNWIETA
-314 KKYCDNNDDIFLE
+314 KKYSENNDDTFSE
-327 IDKLQFNSSKN
+327 IDKIQFNSSKN
-338 CYYYENTQGKI
+338 SYYYKSEDIIVYFNS
-349 FYNTG
+349 G
-354 SENSI
+354 SKDSI
-359 PSFNLQAIGLDT
+359 PYSNLEKIKLNR
-371 IIEKLNEKFTESD
+371 IIEILNEKFNESQ

-427 KVVLVIPEI
+427 KVVLVTPDI
-436 SDFFK
+436 SNSFK
-441 CVNIINLINANQ
+441 CVNIINLIDANQ

-472 NLVSSNIVNNT
+472 KFASSNVVNNT

-500 NIGDSW
+500 SIGDSW
-506 QDYRLSIFE
+506 QDYRLSVFE

-597 FVKVVKENQIR
+597 FVKVEKENQIR

-624 QLKDWNIEFYY
+624 QLKDWNKEF
-635 FLNIGLKRNLYD
+635 
-647 IFLLRELIILNVTD
+647 
-661 TKRLCHLKLT
+661 
-671 LIKLI
+671 

>member
-51 NQNDIKIIASVS
+51 NQNDIKIIASVA

-81 RFSKGSVKRILT
+81 RFSKGTVKRILT

-234 NDMLPIKEEYILDP
+234 SDMLPIKEEYILDP

-274 EVTTRSEFKF
+274 EITTRSEFKF

-472 NLVSSNIVNNT
+472 KLVSSNIVNNT

-624 QLKDWNIEFYY
+624 QLKDWNIEF
-635 FLNIGLKRNLYD
+635 
-647 IFLLRELIILNVTD
+647 
-661 TKRLCHLKLT
+661 
-671 LIKLI
+671 

>member
-1 MIENSKK
+1 MWMILMIDISKK

-18 SSQVGMYSLTNDVE
+18 LSQVGMYSLTNDVE

-68 DTQNNVKSEVFDN
+68 DTQNNVKSEAFDN

-234 NDMLPIKEEYILDP
+234 SDMLPIKEEYILDP

-338 CYYYENTQGKI
+338 CYYYENMQGKI

-472 NLVSSNIVNNT
+472 KLVSSNVVNNT

-597 FVKVVKENQIR
+597 FVKVEKENQIR
-608 PTSDDVVLTD
+608 PTSDDIVLTD
-618 IWANDT
+618 IWGNDT
-624 QLKDWNIEFYY
+624 
-635 FLNIGLKRNLYD
+635 
-647 IFLLRELIILNVTD
+647 
-661 TKRLCHLKLT
+661 
-671 LIKLI
+671 

>member
-1 MIENSKK
+1 MRMILMIDISKK

-18 SSQVGMYSLTNDVE
+18 LSQVGMYSLTNDVE
-32 YIWRGEILTG
+32 YIWRGQILTG

-63 SEKII
+63 SEKMV

-81 RFSKGSVKRILT
+81 RFSKGSVNRILT

-101 KNKFTV
+101 GNDFTV
-107 TSQYVPMIGNEI
+107 TSKYCPMIGNEI

-126 LNIIYGV
+126 LDIIYGV
-133 EAVENSISIGTSILE
+133 EDLEDSISIGTSILE

-187 TKYKKMILQTSQF
+187 SKYENAIINTSQF
-200 FIIDFNGEYTS
+200 FIIDFNGEYTL

-224 FNINTRVYDK
+224 FNINTRVNDK
-234 NDMLPIKEEYILDP
+234 SDMLPIKEEYILDS

-261 QVPFLRQALRLYK
+261 QVPFLRQALKLYK
-274 EVTTRSEFKF
+274 EVTSRNEFNFGKF
-284 GNFVAGTLKKI
+284 VTGTLKKI
-295 LTSGNSS
+295 LTSGNSIP
-302 SQDSLNNWIETA
+302 QDSLDNWIETA
-314 KKYCDNNDDIFLE
+314 KKYSENNDDIFSE
-327 IDKLQFNSSKN
+327 IDKIQFNSSKN
-338 CYYYENTQGKI
+338 SYYYKSEDIIVYFNS
-349 FYNTG
+349 G
-354 SENSI
+354 SKDSI
-359 PSFNLQAIGLDT
+359 PYSNLEKIKLNR
-371 IIEKLNEKFTESD
+371 IIEILNEKFNESQ

-427 KVVLVIPEI
+427 KVVLVTPDI
-436 SDFFK
+436 SNSFK
-441 CVNIINLINANQ
+441 CVNIINLIDANQ

-472 NLVSSNIVNNT
+472 KFASSNVVNNT

-500 NIGDSW
+500 SIGDSW
-506 QDYRLSIFE
+506 QDYRLSVFE

-597 FVKVVKENQIR
+597 FVKVEKENQIR

-624 QLKDWNIEFYY
+624 QLKDWNKEF
-635 FLNIGLKRNLYD
+635 
-647 IFLLRELIILNVTD
+647 
-661 TKRLCHLKLT
+661 
-671 LIKLI
+671 

>member
-51 NQNDIKIIASVS
+51 NQNDIKIIASVA

-81 RFSKGSVKRILT
+81 RFSKGTVKRILT

-211 ENMFGINQNNKCV
+211 ENMFGINPNNKCV

-234 NDMLPIKEEYILDP
+234 TDMLPIKEEYILDP

-274 EVTTRSEFKF
+274 EVTSRSEFKF

-295 LTSGNSS
+295 LTSGNSIP
-302 SQDSLNNWIETA
+302 QDSLDNWIETA

-327 IDKLQFNSSKN
+327 IDKLQFNSSN
-338 CYYYENTQGKI
+338 NNYYYERIQGKI
-349 FYNTG
+349 FYNSG
-354 SENSI
+354 SKDSI
-359 PSFNLQAIGLDT
+359 PSYKLEAIKLDT

-436 SDFFK
+436 SDSFK

-472 NLVSSNIVNNT
+472 KLVSSNVVNNT

-597 FVKVVKENQIR
+597 FVKVEKENQIR
-608 PTSDDVVLTD
+608 PTSDDIVLTD

-624 QLKDWNIEFYY
+624 
-635 FLNIGLKRNLYD
+635 
-647 IFLLRELIILNVTD
+647 
-661 TKRLCHLKLT
+661 
-671 LIKLI
+671 